1 MTCPMLMMVMPICYV
16 VISRLHPH
24 VVANTEHSITEYY
37 DVYGTRT
44 TYSLQLCVYPSYTN
58 TSATGDKR
66 YSHDAA
72 AAVRYSCCNSQV
84 MQAWERK
91 PSRKGS
97 PTNDDVRKLKAQIN
111 LRRNQKLFS
120 ASAGS
125 AIIYQKVI
133 LKRA

>member
-16 VISRLHPH
+16 VISRLHPD

-84 MQAWERK
+84 MQAWEGTEAVPKRK
-91 PSRKGS
+91 PNK
-97 PTNDDVRKLKAQIN
+97 
-111 LRRNQKLFS
+111 
-120 ASAGS
+120 
-125 AIIYQKVI
+125 
-133 LKRA
+133 